1 MAKAKNAI
9 PAGYH
14 TVTPHLTMANANKA
28 IDWYKKALGA
38 EEVSRFL
45 GPDGKV
51 MHAQI
56 TIGDSPIMLNDDMMG
71 GNTTK
76 DHNGSPV
83 SIWLYVNDCDA
94 LYNRALKAG
103 AKVAPGGMG
112 EMADQFWGD
121 RCGVVVDPEGYW
133 WTIATHKEDLTPDEM
148 KTRGE
153 EFMRQFAAA
162 H

>member
-1 MAKAKNAI
+1 MAKAKSAI

-28 IDWYKKALGA
+28 IDWYKQALGA

-56 TIGDSPIMLNDDMMG
+56 TIGDSAIMLNDDMMG
-71 GNTTK
+71 GNTPK

-83 SIWLYVNDCDA
+83 SIWLYVKDCDA
-94 LYNRALKAG
+94 LFNRALKAG
-103 AKVAPGGMG
+103 GKVAPGGTG
-112 EMADQFWGD
+112 DMADQFWGD
-121 RCGVVVDPEGYW
+121 RCGVIVDPEGYW

-148 KTRGE
+148 KTRSE
-153 EFMRQFAAA
+153 EFMKQFAAA

>member
-1 MAKAKNAI
+1 MAKAKSAI
-9 PAGYH
+9 PAGYR

-28 IDWYKKALGA
+28 IDWYKQALGA

-56 TIGDSPIMLNDDMMG
+56 TIGDSAIMLNDDMMG
-71 GNTTK
+71 GNTPK

-83 SIWLYVNDCDA
+83 SIWLYVKDCDA

-121 RCGVVVDPEGYW
+121 RCGVIVDPEGYW
-133 WTIATHKEDLTPDEM
+133 WTIATHTEDLTPDEM
-148 KTRGE
+148 KTRSE
-153 EFMRQFAAA
+153 EFMKQFAAA